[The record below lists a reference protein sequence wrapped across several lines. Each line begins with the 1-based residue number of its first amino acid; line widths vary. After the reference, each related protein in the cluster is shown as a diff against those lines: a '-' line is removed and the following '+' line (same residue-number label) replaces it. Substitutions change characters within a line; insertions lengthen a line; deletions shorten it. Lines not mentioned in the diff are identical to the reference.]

1 MALAPQE
8 GQDDITRFWR
18 EEREEGA
25 VYSAYLKKVT
35 YHSFSQLED
44 DNAKEFS
51 HLMWETQKI
60 RVIKAGTLEKLVES
74 LVTIKGELDSTYVNV
89 FLATFRTFAT
99 PKQVLDL
106 LIDRFKWLKKTGTET
121 KEKKEL
127 HDVQQRTIKSVISV
141 WMDTYPDD
149 FREDPDY
156 LCLQTLIK
164 FSERHI
170 PDSDLSSRAKHKLER
185 FQKEVSNRS
194 DGGIEFRFSLCDEV
208 DRMMDTEYI
217 KPLQFMDIANQRLA
231 EQLTFKDAQLFKM
244 VIPHQC
250 LGAVWSRRD
259 RKHGR
264 GGNVASSVLAT
275 IEQFN
280 RVSLRVTATILK
292 NPELRASQRARII
305 QKWIDIAQEL
315 RNLKNFSSLK
325 AIISGLQAHSIYR
338 LRRCWSS
345 LPKESIELFQKLAEI
360 FSNENNQIASR
371 ELLMKEAT
379 AKFPEVDVSSK
390 TTRRRNMQKRQ
401 SWIDNG
407 IVQGTVPYLGTFLT
421 DLTMIDSAIPD
432 RTEDSLINF
441 DKRRKEFEV
450 LAQIK
455 LLQSAA
461 QIYNF
466 TEDKQVWIWF
476 DAVRVYD
483 ETESHDLSCSIEPP
497 KEGTTR
503 LKKKSSS
510 LGSKP
515 MKLDGSKLAIF
526 SCGLDDRSS
535 ICSSLDSP
543 VSPTP
548 GMSHSSSTSS
558 LVSYDSDPTSPFKSS
573 DSCVIRVS
581 LECGIYRNTH
591 VYKSIMLRN
600 TDHTNTVIDKVL
612 DKYGIMD
619 GSHDDFCLL
628 QQLSDGEFL
637 IPENANVF
645 YAMNNTESELKFIA
659 RTKEEQQTRSLHRK
673 RGRRKF
679 RIS

>member
-1 MALAPQE
+1 M
-8 GQDDITRFWR
+8 D
-18 EEREEGA
+18 
-25 VYSAYLKKVT
+25 
-35 YHSFSQLED
+35 
-44 DNAKEFS
+44 
-51 HLMWETQKI
+51 
-60 RVIKAGTLEKLVES
+60 
-74 LVTIKGELDSTYVNV
+74 YV
-89 FLATFRTFAT
+89 
-99 PKQVLDL
+99 
-106 LIDRFKWLKKTGTET
+106 
-121 KEKKEL
+121 
-127 HDVQQRTIKSVISV
+127 
-141 WMDTYPDD
+141 
-149 FREDPDY
+149 
-156 LCLQTLIK
+156 
-164 FSERHI
+164 
-170 PDSDLSSRAKHKLER
+170 
-185 FQKEVSNRS
+185 
-194 DGGIEFRFSLCDEV
+194 
-208 DRMMDTEYI
+208 
-217 KPLQFMDIANQRLA
+217 KPLQLMDISNQRLA
-231 EQLTFKDAQLFKM
+231 EQLTYKDAQLFKM
-244 VIPHQC
+244 VVPHQC
-250 LGAVWSRRD
+250 LGAVWARRD

-280 RVSLRVTATILK
+280 RVSLRVIATILK

-305 QKWIDIAQEL
+305 QKWIETAQEL

-345 LPKESIELFQKLAEI
+345 LPKESIELFQRLAEI
-360 FSNENNQIASR
+360 FSSENNQIASR

-379 AKFPEVDVSSK
+379 AKFPEVDTSSK

-421 DLTMIDSAIPD
+421 DLTMIDSAISD
-432 RTEDSLINF
+432 KTEDGLINF

-483 ETESHDLSCSIEPP
+483 ETESHDLSCTIEPP
-497 KEGTTR
+497 KEGATR

-510 LGSKP
+510 LSRP
-515 MKLDGSKLAIF
+515 PKLDGSKLAMF
-526 SCGLDDRSS
+526 SCGLDDHSS

-558 LVSYDSDPTSPFKSS
+558 LVSYDSDPPTPFKSS

-581 LECGIYRNTH
+581 LESGIYSNTH

-612 DKYGIMD
+612 DKYGIIH
-619 GSHDDFCLL
+619 GRHDEFCLL

-637 IPENANVF
+637 IPDKANVF

-659 RTKEEQQTRSLHRK
+659 RSKEDQQTRSLHRK

-679 RIS
+679 RIT